1 MLCCRIWSCPVAPT
15 IYRNPKCS
23 KSRETLALLINRGL
37 SPQAVARPIVVF
49 GDKAAVGRPPERIL
63 DIR

>member
-1 MLCCRIWSCPVAPT
+1 VAPT